1 MNSTSPERSPA
12 KENSSRKRTV
22 SEANEAE
29 GSPEAK
35 RVELERDPL
44 EDLLDLG
51 HYPHNIKRTC
61 ILHDHSQ
68 DKADPEG
75 QNCSAFETEFGQYDS
90 NVFIDQNEAEDL
102 LATLENL
109 AGKLAS
115 DTQPLQLEYNPANPP
130 PLPLQYEYPPMLGWA
145 NSDAKATEN
154 SENNQ
159 IFNIENEKHSEDRS
173 I

>member
-1 MNSTSPERSPA
+1 MSQTSPERDS
-12 KENSSRKRTV
+12 KEQSRRKRTV

-29 GSPEAK
+29 GSPEPK

-44 EDLLDLG
+44 EDFLDLG
-51 HYPHNIKRTC
+51 NYPYNIKRTC
-61 ILHDHSQ
+61 VLHDHSQ

-75 QNCSAFETEFGQYDS
+75 VNCSAFENEFGQYDS
-90 NVFIDQNEAEDL
+90 DVFIDQNEAEDL

-130 PLPLQYEYPPMLGWA
+130 PLPLEYEYPPMLGWA
-145 NSDAKATEN
+145 NSDVKAADK
-154 SENNQ
+154 SEEKQ
-159 IFNIENEKHSEDRS
+159 LFNIENEKHADDRS

>member
-1 MNSTSPERSPA
+1 MSSTSPERNPT
-12 KENSSRKRTV
+12 EETSRKRTV

-29 GSPEAK
+29 GSPEPK
-35 RVELERDPL
+35 RVELEKDPL
-44 EDLLDLG
+44 EDFLDLG
-51 HYPHNIKRTC
+51 NYPYNIKRTC
-61 ILHDHSQ
+61 VLHDHSH

-115 DTQPLQLEYNPANPP
+115 ETQPLQLEYNPANPP
-130 PLPLQYEYPPMLGWA
+130 PLPLQYEYPPMLGWS
-145 NSDAKATEN
+145 NSDPKDTEN
-154 SENNQ
+154 SENKQ
-159 IFNIENEKHSEDRS
+159 IFDIENERHSEDRS

>member
-1 MNSTSPERSPA
+1 MSATSPETNPM
-12 KENSSRKRTV
+12 EETSRKRTV

-29 GSPEAK
+29 GSPEPK

-44 EDLLDLG
+44 EDFLDLG
-51 HYPHNIKRTC
+51 NYPYNIKRTC
-61 ILHDHSQ
+61 VLHDHSQ

-115 DTQPLQLEYNPANPP
+115 ETQPLQLEYNPANPP

-145 NSDAKATEN
+145 NSDPKDTEKR
-154 SENNQ
+154 ENKQMSGLSRNMLLL
-159 IFNIENEKHSEDRS
+159 KG
-173 I
+173 